1 MEVIRLTGAPIAD
14 LNDAVAVFPLTTER
28 ITKFI
33 QRNSRKFTICHIIQK
48 ILPDLAHFCKIL
60 VNQK

>member
-1 MEVIRLTGAPIAD
+1 MEVTRLTGAPIAD

-33 QRNSRKFTICHIIQK
+33 
-48 ILPDLAHFCKIL
+48 
-60 VNQK
+60 